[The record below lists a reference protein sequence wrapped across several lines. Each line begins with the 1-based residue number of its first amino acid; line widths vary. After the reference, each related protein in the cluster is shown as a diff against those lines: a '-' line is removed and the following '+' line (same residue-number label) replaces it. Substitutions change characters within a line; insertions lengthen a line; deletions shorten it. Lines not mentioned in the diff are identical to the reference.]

1 MALVWVIGKG
11 GLLGSALYQELS
23 QTSSHLFDRK
33 IQISWHDKDLACMQL
48 KNAVDAFALQ
58 AKNEEWRIYWAA
70 GIGTMHS
77 TAEELKDETDILRS
91 FIAALAN
98 KQDLNLKSGTF
109 VFASSAG
116 AIYAGRHDDPINE
129 STLPS
134 PINAYGHAK
143 LEQESI
149 VNSLNQMG
157 TTVIACRITTLYGF
171 KQKNGKQQGLLAE
184 MVRRALSNEVI
195 HIYVPLET
203 MRDYISAKVAAQE
216 MIHSASH
223 LEKTPGVHIKIIASG
238 VSTSIAQIISILRRI
253 SKRNLRIVTQ
263 ADVKSTQYQR
273 VVQFKPEIRTTNSS
287 SIHTNIMEGIS
298 ELLLAIKRDIGKPP
312 NRP

>member
-23 QTSSHLFDRK
+23 QQSNHLFDPK
-33 IQISWHDKDLACMQL
+33 IQICWHDKDLACEQL
-48 KNAVDAFALQ
+48 KDAVDAFALQ
-58 AKNEEWRIYWAA
+58 AKDESWKIYWAA

-91 FIAALAN
+91 FIAVLAN
-98 KQDLNLKSGTF
+98 KQDLNLQSGNF

-116 AIYAGRHDDPINE
+116 AIYAGRYDDPINE
-129 STLPS
+129 STVPS

-149 VNSLNQMG
+149 VKKLNQIG
-157 TTVIACRITTLYGF
+157 TTVISCRITTLYGF

-203 MRDYISAKVAAQE
+203 MRDYIGAKVAAQE
-216 MIHSASH
+216 MIHSVSH
-223 LEKTPGVHIKIIASG
+223 LEKTPGVYIKIIASG

-263 ADVKSTQYQR
+263 ADVKSGQYQR
-273 VVQFKPEIRTTNSS
+273 VVQFQSEVGPISS
-287 SIHTNIMEGIS
+287 SSCQTSLIEGIA
-298 ELLLAIKRDIGKPP
+298 ELLLLIKRDKA
-312 NRP
+312 NAK

>member
-1 MALVWVIGKG
+1 MRLVWVIGKG

-23 QTSSHLFDRK
+23 QQSNNLFDPK
-33 IQISWHDKDLACMQL
+33 IQFSWHDKDLACMQL
-48 KNAVDAFALQ
+48 KVAVDTFALQ
-58 AKNEEWRIYWAA
+58 AKNESWKIYWAA

-77 TAEELKDETDILRS
+77 TAEALQEETDILTS

-98 KQDLNLKSGTF
+98 KQDLNLKSGAF

-134 PINAYGHAK
+134 PINAYGHTK

-149 VNSLNQMG
+149 VNTLNQMG
-157 TTVIACRITTLYGF
+157 STVISCRITTLYGF

-184 MVRRALSNEVI
+184 MVRRALSNEVT

-203 MRDYISAKVAAQE
+203 MRDYISAKVAAQK

-223 LEKTPGVHIKIIASG
+223 LEKTPGVYIKIIASG

-273 VVQFKPEIRTTNSS
+273 VVQFQSEVGKTTQGNIHSNLIEGIAELLS
-287 SIHTNIMEGIS
+287 SIKQDKVS
-298 ELLLAIKRDIGKPP
+298 VYK
-312 NRP
+312 

>member
-23 QTSSHLFDRK
+23 QHSHNLFDPQTRF
-33 IQISWHDKDLACMQL
+33 SWHDKELACAQF
-48 KNAVDAFALQ
+48 KKAVGAFASQ
-58 AKNEEWRIYWAA
+58 AQQGDWKIYWAA

-77 TAEELKDETDILRS
+77 TAEELQDETDILQ
-91 FIAALAN
+91 AVVT
-98 KQDLNLKSGTF
+98 DLLNNEELTLNAGTF
-109 VFASSAG
+109 VFASSSG
-116 AIYAGRHDDPINE
+116 AIYAGKHDEPINE
-129 STLPS
+129 STVPT

-143 LEQESI
+143 LAQESI
-149 VNSLNQMG
+149 ASTLNQMG
-157 TTVIACRITTLYGF
+157 TTVISCRITTLYGF

-216 MIHSASH
+216 IIYSVNQ
-223 LEKTPGVHIKIIASG
+223 LEKNPGIHIKIIASG

-263 ADVKSTQYQR
+263 ADVRSAQYQR
-273 VVQFKPEIRTTNSS
+273 VVQFKSELGPTTPSCS
-287 SIHTNIMEGIS
+287 QTNLIEGIA
-298 ELLLAIKRDIGKPP
+298 ELLFYIKQDKASTK
-312 NRP
+312 